1 MPETTGNV
9 FLDISI
15 IINDGNPQNLLTY
28 EVLLLLN
35 HYSNFLLKFQ
45 TKKTSK
51 KFFWFLIFKSNFK
64 VPHSKDQNHCEKV
77 ESLWQCSN
85 WKNIRCSYD
94 TLDVMSAVC
103 TLNLVC
109 VSTGKS
115 LPSPQSDLAQ
125 PARFPSL

>member
-15 IINDGNPQNLLTY
+15 ITNDGNPQNLLTY

-51 KFFWFLIFKSNFK
+51 KIFLIFNF
-64 VPHSKDQNHCEKV
+64 
-77 ESLWQCSN
+77 
-85 WKNIRCSYD
+85 
-94 TLDVMSAVC
+94 
-103 TLNLVC
+103 
-109 VSTGKS
+109 
-115 LPSPQSDLAQ
+115 
-125 PARFPSL
+125 